1 MFDVAVIGAG
11 VVGALTARELSRYNG
26 SVCMLEKADDVAMGT
41 SKANS
46 AIVHAGFDC
55 LPGSLMAKMNVRG
68 NRLMEKTAQELSVPF
83 ERNGSMVLAFDDE
96 DQKTLE
102 GLMERGE
109 KNGVP
114 GMQLLTGDEARALE
128 PALSKEV
135 VAEILA
141 PTGGIVCPYE
151 LTIAAAGNA
160 MDNGV
165 SLKTGFTVANAVYE
179 EDGWTLV
186 SEEGESVRARFVVN
200 AAGLYADRIAAL
212 FGDTDYHV
220 FPRIG
225 EYMLLDRNQ
234 GGTVSHTIFQ
244 CPSKMGKGV
253 LVTPTVDH
261 NLLLGPTSENRENRE
276 DTSTSAEGLASVAR
290 LASRSVPGVN
300 TRAVITS
307 FAGLRACTAEH
318 DFTIEPSAHA
328 KGVVQLIGI
337 ESPGLS
343 SAPAIAQ
350 EVVRLL
356 GEMGLELKEK
366 AEFNPYRTAIPRFRE
381 LDNDARRALIAS
393 DARFGHII
401 CRCETV
407 TEGEIIQA
415 LHKNPPAH
423 DLDGVKRRTR
433 TGMGRCNGGFCTP
446 QAVEIIARE
455 LQIPVESVTK
465 CGGASYMV
473 EGKLKCEEGGN
484 AKCAK

>member
-135 VAEILA
+135 VAAILA

-165 SLKTGFTVANAVYE
+165 SL
-179 EDGWTLV
+179 
-186 SEEGESVRARFVVN
+186 
-200 AAGLYADRIAAL
+200 
-212 FGDTDYHV
+212 
-220 FPRIG
+220 
-225 EYMLLDRNQ
+225 
-234 GGTVSHTIFQ
+234 
-244 CPSKMGKGV
+244 
-253 LVTPTVDH
+253 
-261 NLLLGPTSENRENRE
+261 
-276 DTSTSAEGLASVAR
+276 
-290 LASRSVPGVN
+290 
-300 TRAVITS
+300 
-307 FAGLRACTAEH
+307 
-318 DFTIEPSAHA
+318 
-328 KGVVQLIGI
+328 
-337 ESPGLS
+337 
-343 SAPAIAQ
+343 
-350 EVVRLL
+350 
-356 GEMGLELKEK
+356 
-366 AEFNPYRTAIPRFRE
+366 
-381 LDNDARRALIAS
+381 
-393 DARFGHII
+393 
-401 CRCETV
+401 
-407 TEGEIIQA
+407 
-415 LHKNPPAH
+415 
-423 DLDGVKRRTR
+423 
-433 TGMGRCNGGFCTP
+433 
-446 QAVEIIARE
+446 
-455 LQIPVESVTK
+455 
-465 CGGASYMV
+465 
-473 EGKLKCEEGGN
+473 
-484 AKCAK
+484 